1 MAAACSSRKPRG
13 PRVRTRVTERR
24 PAPVIILVSSW
35 CDLMWPLVRPS
46 CRARPSCL
54 GFKHQQP
61 DHVGD
66 QEAPLDPLEPG
77 GGGKRNAKAKMPNHG
92 LITGTVWRGA
102 INKEKAPRG
111 AGLRGGSFGVT
122 LRSLTSFAG
131 LRCANIAIQARG
143 FCMPRPRL
151 ARRPRPPPTGGLRAG
166 AKTTFAKP

>member
-1 MAAACSSRKPRG
+1 MTSNFVEIVPLFHHQGNYIPFATIRWHDFRACFTPLC
-13 PRVRTRVTERR
+13 RVR
-24 PAPVIILVSSW
+24 
-35 CDLMWPLVRPS
+35 PLPS
-46 CRARPSCL
+46 GSQRQ
-54 GFKHQQP
+54 KP

-66 QEAPLDPLEPG
+66 QEAPLDQLEPG
-77 GGGKRNAKAKMPNHG
+77 GGGKRNAKAKMPNHR

-151 ARRPRPPPTGGLRAG
+151 ATRPRPPPTGDRRAG